1 MVDMVDIDE
10 FLPEVLIYAPSTSDL
25 VSYRYIVS
33 AARDICERGKVWRQT
48 DTFAITT
55 PELQGLL
62 TITDAEILKIE
73 NGALDG
79 VQLEPKT
86 AVELDSIHPGWESDA
101 DLNTARYVTQTSW
114 NTISIYPRQSGTFSG
129 RFVLKPTKR
138 AMHLPEFLL
147 DEFAE
152 DIGKGAASKI
162 LTLPTQESIPQLGLD
177 LRTWFESRLSALSIK
192 ASKGQQNARLRTKGA
207 YL

>member
-1 MVDMVDIDE
+1 MVAMVDIDE

-33 AARDICERGKVWRQT
+33 AARDICERGKLWRQT
-48 DTFAITT
+48 DSFPITT

-73 NGALDG
+73 SGTLDG
-79 VQLEPKT
+79 LPLEPKT
-86 AVELDSIHPGWESDA
+86 AAELDAIRPGWETDT
-101 DLNTARYVTQTSW
+101 DLNNARYVTQTSW
-114 NTISIYPRQSGTFSG
+114 NTISIYPRQAGTFSG
-129 RFVLKPTKR
+129 RFVLKPTRR

-147 DEFAE
+147 EEFAE
-152 DIGKGAASKI
+152 DVGKGAASKI

-177 LRTWFESRLSALSIK
+177 LRSWFEIRLAALTTKSA
-192 ASKGQQNARLRTKGA
+192 KGQQNARLRTKGA